1 MTAMQQPANTLQET
15 ETWTYTRY
23 LRETAENEYFAV
35 IEGEQ
40 IMSPSPNRWHQI
52 ALINIASR
60 LREFVKNNQ
69 LGSVYIAP
77 FDVYFSD
84 KSFVQPDLIFIAK
97 QHADRIT
104 NNGIMG
110 TPDLVVEIIS
120 PGSTRIDRITK
131 RQLYATYGVP
141 EYWIVSPNERTIEVL
156 SLKDEGYE
164 TFGLYENEEM
174 VTSRLLTG
182 FSIKTNEL
190 FDE

>member
-15 ETWTYTRY
+15 ETWTYSRY
-23 LRETAENEYFAV
+23 LRETADGEYFAV

-40 IMSPSPNRWHQI
+40 VMSPSPNRWHQI

-84 KSFVQPDLIFIAK
+84 KSFVQPDLIFVTK

-104 NNGIMG
+104 NNGIIG
-110 TPDLVVEIIS
+110 APDLVVEIIS

-141 EYWIVSPNERTIEVL
+141 EYWMISPNERTIEVL
-156 SLKDEGYE
+156 SLKDGGYE
-164 TFGLYENEEM
+164 TFGLYENDEAL
-174 VTSRLLTG
+174 TSLLLPG
-182 FSIKTNEL
+182 FSIKANEL